1 MLYLIKS
8 GEYIKV
14 GFSKDVVSLKSRMRN
29 YKTMNPNVLLLG
41 LCEGTEED
49 ECNYHKKLDDYKLYN
64 RAEWFKQ
71 EALPLIVDDFKSGE
85 MVDEF
90 NAYFNK
96 RAPNRT
102 GEIRG
107 GSYQQLVKDYY
118 EDFNPEYELEYPEFK
133 EYKKY
138 LTLSNLSSLR
148 FNKEKMLKA
157 VEDKKMLDKI
167 FLEVHTVGV
176 ISNKDLKNRLS
187 EVFKKYGINLTA
199 KASLVEQCTLYSV
212 EKKGK
217 RINGKNMKGYELGP
231 KRLNFEL

>member
-14 GFSKDVVSLKSRMRN
+14 GFSKDVVSLKSRMGN

-107 GSYQQLVKDYY
+107 GSYQQIVKDYY

-148 FNKEKMLKA
+148 FNKEKAL
-157 VEDKKMLDKI
+157 EEINKKKTIISKI
-167 FLEVHTVGV
+167 IKLECGKFYTNAEIKEIIG
-176 ISNKDLKNRLS
+176 
-187 EVFKKYGINLTA
+187 A
-199 KASLVEQCTLYSV
+199 KATLVKDYFNCTETKV
-212 EKKGK
+212 NGKKGYRLDS
-217 RINGKNMKGYELGP
+217 RIF
-231 KRLNFEL
+231 NFTI

>member
-14 GFSKDVVSLKSRMRN
+14 GFSKDVVSLKSRMTS
-29 YKTMNPNVLLLG
+29 YKTMNPNVLLIG

-71 EALPLIVDDFKSGE
+71 EALPLIVDNFKLGE

-102 GEIRG
+102 GQIRG
-107 GSYQQLVKDYY
+107 GSYEQLIKDYY

-148 FNKEKMLKA
+148 FNKEKALK
-157 VEDKKMLDKI
+157 EIDKKKEIISKI
-167 FLEVHTVGV
+167 IKLECGKFYT
-176 ISNKDLKNRLS
+176 NS
-187 EVFKKYGINLTA
+187 EIKELIGA
-199 KASLVEQCTLYSV
+199 KATLVKDYFICTETKV
-212 EKKGK
+212 GGKKGYRLES
-217 RINGKNMKGYELGP
+217 RIF
-231 KRLNFEL
+231 NFTL

>member
-14 GFSKDVVSLKSRMRN
+14 GFSKDVVSLKSRMRS
-29 YKTMNPNVLLLG
+29 YKTMNPNVLLIG

-90 NAYFNK
+90 NSYFNK

-107 GSYQQLVKDYY
+107 GSYEQLIKDYY

-148 FNKEKMLKA
+148 FNKAKALK
-157 VEDKKMLDKI
+157 EIDKKKEIISKI
-167 FLEVHTVGV
+167 IKLECGKFYT
-176 ISNKDLKNRLS
+176 NS
-187 EVFKKYGINLTA
+187 EIKEIIGA
-199 KASLVEQCTLYSV
+199 KATLVKDYFNCTETKV
-212 EKKGK
+212 DGKKG
-217 RINGKNMKGYELGP
+217 Y
-231 KRLNFEL
+231 RLESRLFNFTI

>member
-14 GFSKDVVSLKSRMRN
+14 GFSKDVVSLKSRMIT
-29 YKTMNPNVLLLG
+29 YKTHNPNVLLLG

-85 MVDEF
+85 MVDKV

-96 RAPNRT
+96 RAPNKT

-107 GSYQQLVKDYY
+107 GSYQQIVKEYY
-118 EDFNPEYELEYPEFK
+118 KDFNPEYELEYPEFK

-138 LTLSNLSSLR
+138 LTLSNLSSLK
-148 FNKEKMLKA
+148 FNKEKALKEIDKKKEIISKITKLECGKFYTNAEIKEIIGAKATLIKDYFECKA
-157 VEDKKMLDKI
+157 V
-167 FLEVHTVGV
+167 
-176 ISNKDLKNRLS
+176 S
-187 EVFKKYGINLTA
+187 
-199 KASLVEQCTLYSV
+199 
-212 EKKGK
+212 K
-217 RINGKNMKGYELGP
+217 RINGDKICGFDIYSP
-231 KRLNFEL
+231 KFN

>member
-14 GFSKDVVSLKSRMRN
+14 GFSEDVVSLKRRMRQ
-29 YKTMNPNVLLLG
+29 YKTNNPNVLLLG

-49 ECNYHKKLDDYKLYN
+49 ECNYHRKLDAYKLYN

-90 NAYFNK
+90 NSYFNK
-96 RAPNRT
+96 RVTNKS

-107 GSYQQLVKDYY
+107 ISYQQLIKDYY

-138 LTLSNLSSLR
+138 LTLSNLNTLR
-148 FNKEKMLKA
+148 WNKDKALKA
-157 VEDKKMLDKI
+157 IETKKEIISKI
-167 FLEVHTVGV
+167 TKLECGKFYTNAEIKELIG
-176 ISNKDLKNRLS
+176 
-187 EVFKKYGINLTA
+187 A
-199 KASLVEQCTLYSV
+199 KATLVKDYFNCTETKV
-212 EKKGK
+212 D
-217 RINGKNMKGYELGP
+217 GKNGY
-231 KRLNFEL
+231 RLKSINYLDL

>member
-14 GFSKDVVSLKSRMRN
+14 GFSKDVISLKRRMRN

-49 ECNYHKKLDDYKLYN
+49 EVNYHIKLDAYKLYN

-90 NAYFNK
+90 NSYFNK
-96 RAPNRT
+96 RVTNKS

-107 GSYQQLVKDYY
+107 ISYQQLIKDYY

-138 LTLSNLSSLR
+138 LTLSNLNTLSW
-148 FNKEKMLKA
+148 NKDKALKA
-157 VEDKKMLDKI
+157 IETKKEIISKI
-167 FLEVHTVGV
+167 TKLECGKFYT
-176 ISNKDLKNRLS
+176 KS
-187 EVFKKYGINLTA
+187 EIKKIIGA
-199 KASLVEQCTLYSV
+199 KATLVKDYFNCTETKV
-212 EKKGK
+212 D
-217 RINGKNMKGYELGP
+217 GKNGY
-231 KRLNFEL
+231 RLKSINYLDL

>member
-14 GFSKDVVSLKSRMRN
+14 GFSKDVVTLKSRMIT
-29 YKTMNPNVLLLG
+29 YKTMNPNVLLIG

-96 RAPNRT
+96 RVTNKS

-107 GSYQQLVKDYY
+107 MSYQQLIKDYY

-138 LTLSNLSSLR
+138 LTLSNLNSLS
-148 FNKEKMLKA
+148 FNKDKALKA
-157 VEDKKMLDKI
+157 IETKKEIISKI
-167 FLEVHTVGV
+167 IKLECGKFYTNAE
-176 ISNKDLKNRLS
+176 I
-187 EVFKKYGINLTA
+187 KKIIGA
-199 KASLVEQCTLYSV
+199 KATLVKDYFNCTETKV
-212 EKKGK
+212 AGKKGYRLEN
-217 RINGKNMKGYELGP
+217 RIF
-231 KRLNFEL
+231 NFTM